1 MASLTL
7 LAVLSSARSDQ
18 TEPEPEMKLT
28 TYVQHDPYWGHKMS
42 LDRHSYKWLIV
53 GLVAS
58 IALVAPVLIFWNH
71 HVKARASR
79 SGVRQVESHDFG
91 SRMVDYIK
99 KGRYDD
105 AVRVGL
111 QSLQNGPSD
120 ESVYQQIASVYLIR
134 AQKDD
139 PSQRERWVAMAVS
152 NIEKALSL
160 NSRDKDVAGVHL
172 FLDAQSFKVAG
183 DLSTTGRCAYY
194 QRATQL
200 LEDRVPLL
208 EDDQLTL
215 EGKAYPLAPL
225 RKENERTLA
234 DVKGRATNTGCQ

>member
-1 MASLTL
+1 MCCESHEKKNEITPMASLTL

-28 TYVQHDPYWGHKMS
+28 TYVQHDPDWGHKMS

-111 QSLQNGPSD
+111 QSLQ
-120 ESVYQQIASVYLIR
+120 
-134 AQKDD
+134 K
-139 PSQRERWVAMAVS
+139 VAMAVS

-183 DLSTTGRCAYY
+183 DLSTTGRCVYY

-208 EDDQLTL
+208 EGDQLTL

-234 DVKGRATNTGCQ
+234 EVKGRATNTGCQ

>member
-1 MASLTL
+1 
-7 LAVLSSARSDQ
+7 
-18 TEPEPEMKLT
+18 
-28 TYVQHDPYWGHKMS
+28 MS

-160 NSRDKDVAGVHL
+160 NLGAALTTSGQRSFSRIE
-172 FLDAQSFKVAG
+172 FPCWR
-183 DLSTTGRCAYY
+183 TTNS
-194 QRATQL
+194 
-200 LEDRVPLL
+200 PW
-208 EDDQLTL
+208 
-215 EGKAYPLAPL
+215 
-225 RKENERTLA
+225 
-234 DVKGRATNTGCQ
+234 KGRPIPSPLSGRRTKEPLPR